1 MPHTPSHRRSRVRGG
16 GRGRAGGRATGRS
29 AAAQK
34 SFQKSVSK
42 ARSRGIDSRSL
53 AQKNAALEEA
63 QRRANQQAKGS
74 GDNRSAYL
82 AKQATQPL
90 IDRNKF
96 LMDQEK
102 RRADIL
108 SGKITPKKSD
118 FTGFEG
124 GIFGLRTGNFTDT
137 NKPKI
142 REGLTSAQYADFM
155 RDLYD
160 KNPQRMEQMFPFASG
175 KMVRDAA
182 KFAPIIGPITRMA
195 DSAKQK
201 GKGILSGVQNKLSEA
216 FSKISDS
223 GIAQDLRNAPS
234 GFVSDFKNMFG
245 IGKKDGATTETAPQ
259 RAEPYDASGLEG
271 YRDAIMRMNQTVSP
285 LSQNFYGGRSP
296 MDETYAGLPSTQFG
310 KEFLRRMGPRE
321 GFTTNKQPTETNQT
335 SSGKLNVNMLNL
347 LSPTLEDFRENMAG
361 TEPYEQPVL
370 DFAMNRAPSSY
381 NQTLEMLQNKYPG
394 KSPMEYVTMMDQLQK
409 TPNFQRTLAFNENF
423 LPSANTPIQFA
434 EGGSVGNFNL
444 LKETNDEMH
453 G

>member
-1 MPHTPSHRRSRVRGG
+1 MPPPRRRARGNRNRRRSS
-16 GRGRAGGRATGRS
+16 APSGRS
-29 AAAQK
+29 AAAQNIFK
-34 SFQKSVSK
+34 RSVSK

-137 NKPKI
+137 GKPKI

-155 RDLYD
+155 RQLYD

-175 KMVRDAA
+175 KMIRDAA

-296 MDETYAGLPSTQFG
+296 VDEAYAGLPSTKFG
-310 KEFLRRMGPRE
+310 REFLERMGPRE
-321 GFTTNKQPTETNQT
+321 GFNTVKQPVTTNQVSPNK
-335 SSGKLNVNMLNL
+335 SNVNMLTL

-370 DFAMNRAPSSY
+370 DFAMKRAPSSY

-394 KSPMEYVTMMDQLQK
+394 RSPMEYVTMMDQLQK

>member
-1 MPHTPSHRRSRVRGG
+1 MPPSRRRARGSRNRRRSS
-16 GRGRAGGRATGRS
+16 APSGRS
-29 AAAQK
+29 AAAQNIFK
-34 SFQKSVSK
+34 KSVSK

-63 QRRANQQAKGS
+63 QRRAEQQARGS
-74 GDNRSAYL
+74 DDNRSSYL

-160 KNPQRMEQMFPFASG
+160 KNPQRMEKMFPFASG

-195 DSAKQK
+195 DSAKEK

-216 FSKISDS
+216 FSKVSDS
-223 GIAQDLRNAPS
+223 GIAQDLKNAPG
-234 GFVSDFKNMFG
+234 GFISDFKNMFG
-245 IGKKDGATTETAPQ
+245 IGKKDGATTDTAPK
-259 RAEPYDASGLEG
+259 RSDANPYDASGLEG

-296 MDETYAGLPSTQFG
+296 IDETYAGLPSTQFG

-321 GFTTNKQPTETNQT
+321 GFTTNKQPTETNQA

-361 TEPYEQPVL
+361 TEPFEQPVL

-394 KSPMEYVTMMDQLQK
+394 RSPMEYVTMMDQLQK

>member
-1 MPHTPSHRRSRVRGG
+1 MPPKRRFSRRRKTSAPS
-16 GRGRAGGRATGRS
+16 GRS
-29 AAAQK
+29 AALQK
-34 SFQKSVSK
+34 SFKKSVAK
-42 ARSRGIDSRSL
+42 ARSRGIDTRSL

-74 GDNRSAYL
+74 DDNRSAYL

-118 FTGFEG
+118 FTGYEG
-124 GIFGLRTGNFTDT
+124 GLFGLRVGNYEDRNEPGFA
-137 NKPKI
+137 KI
-142 REGLTSAQYADFM
+142 REGLTSAQYADYM
-155 RDLYD
+155 KDLYNA
-160 KNPQRMEQMFPFASG
+160 NPAMMEKYFPAGKIIGQMFTPAPFKLLAST
-175 KMVRDAA
+175 A
-182 KFAPIIGPITRMA
+182 KE
-195 DSAKQK
+195 K

-216 FSKISDS
+216 FSKVSDS

-259 RAEPYDASGLEG
+259 TAEPYDASGLEG

-296 MDETYAGLPSTQFG
+296 VDEAFAGLPSTKFG
-310 KEFLRRMGPRE
+310 REFLQRMGPRE
-321 GFTTNKQPTETNQT
+321 GFNTVEQPVTTNQVSPNK
-335 SSGKLNVNMLNL
+335 SNVNMLTL

-394 KSPMEYVTMMDQLQK
+394 RSPMEYVTMMDQLQK